1 MSQAIPV
8 FLRIAQALAPARD
21 LHGGNPGGALGPVFV
36 IASSVITRP
45 PGGRIRIETF
55 SSYHLTNPADP
66 HLTWGANFGHAAA
79 INCPASRIAA
89 VGESWSD
96 SLVGVGE
103 DFP

>member
-21 LHGGNPGGALGPVFV
+21 LHGGNADGAFGPVFV
-36 IASSVITRP
+36 IASSDNHKAACM
-45 PGGRIRIETF
+45 RIRIETF

-89 VGESWSD
+89 VGETVAHAACRSA
-96 SLVGVGE
+96 V
-103 DFP
+103 